1 MSPLKLPGSGHWP
14 WFSFDGNRAVLA
26 VVHALL
32 PVITGAPQRLIIHIS
47 AVFVSESTDDE
58 RKVYVRR
65 TNSAWDALYVAPL
78 LIRNGHLKRVLPILP
93 AVAQSTT

>member
-1 MSPLKLPGSGHWP
+1 MLPLKLPGSGHWP

-65 TNSAWDALYVAPL
+65 TNRAWDALYGAPL